1 MKTKNIKVS
10 IEIEKPRRC
19 GECPFFSYQEYRCHN
34 EWGYESCCSLGFMN
48 DDMRDRDYS
57 NKLYEKC
64 GLK

>member
-48 DDMRDRDYS
+48 DDMRERD
-57 NKLYEKC
+57 
-64 GLK
+64 

>member
-34 EWGYESCCSLGFMN
+34 EWGYESCCSLGSVSYTHLDVYKRQSLHMH
-48 DDMRDRDYS
+48 
-57 NKLYEKC
+57 
-64 GLK
+64 